1 MGSNKCFVIGLIIR
15 DEFRGFTPSCVD
27 HFCTVPLIR
36 SEIGHNSGPF
46 CLFNKT
52 HFGHYFIDSPYN
64 LFIDLRHGLLLQ
76 QFTGE
81 V

>member
-27 HFCTVPLIR
+27 HFCAVPLIR

-46 CLFNKT
+46 CLFAIFFNV
-52 HFGHYFIDSPYN
+52 FVNF
-64 LFIDLRHGLLLQ
+64 LQ
-76 QFTGE
+76 
-81 V
+81 